1 MDRGAWQAIIH
12 GVSKS
17 RTQLSGSHTHTRQT
31 HSLCP
36 SMAQPSLGRG
46 SEDAKAVG
54 DQRLESEVRRRQD
67 SEFSFRASNSGQGHS
82 GLLLAS
88 SQAYRSLVR
97 EVLRVQALVEQSS
110 SQ

>member
-1 MDRGAWQAIIH
+1 MD
-12 GVSKS
+12 
-17 RTQLSGSHTHTRQT
+17 HTHTRDRQT
-31 HSLCP
+31 ACVPAWLSLP
-36 SMAQPSLGRG
+36 WEGAA
-46 SEDAKAVG
+46 EDAKAVG